1 MTLIELRK
9 LANEWIERECDE
21 DDIRFDGGSTSINKL
36 MRAYIAAANPAAV
49 ISLLD
54 QIQTLQ
60 AENEKLKEAAF
71 VQRGELLLALGER
84 DAYQQAADKMA
95 AEHKAERDAL
105 AAKLVTLTG
114 EHIKAAHI
122 CHQAGRVSVSMV
134 QRKLATGYNRA
145 QQLVTEIVAA
155 RLVDGL
161 EVAGLPNSAH
171 GIQAKGGQHED
182 A

>member
-1 MTLIELRK
+1 MSQGAEMTLIEQLR
-9 LANEWIERECDE
+9 AIAWQDE
-21 DDIRFDGGSTSINKL
+21 AHSSDLYDK
-36 MRAYIAAANPAAV
+36 AADA
-49 ISLLD
+49 
-54 QIQTLQ
+54 IQALQ
-60 AENEKLKEAAF
+60 AENERIESELNAA
-71 VQRGELLLALGER
+71 VANWSSMETSLVDWRNKCR
-84 DAYQQAADKMA
+84 K
-95 AEHKAERDAL
+95 AEAERDAL
-105 AAKLVTLTG
+105 AAKLVPLTD

-145 QQLVTEIVAA
+145 QQLVTEIVSA